1 MRAPSPRFCLR
12 RQHSAQT
19 AAAVALP
26 RAGAATAARRTNG
39 VGPPPP
45 LARLAV
51 FALAGLALRHLRT
64 PRTEALP
71 PAADCAAEEA
81 AEEAEECGD
90 SDTCRFCFAAGT
102 SRSPLLSPCACRGTQ
117 AFVHAHCLEAWQRSS
132 LVTRGALEAEC
143 RVCGAP
149 FAAPRPGLR
158 TRLRQWFAPRAAD
171 RVRVWTG
178 VWAQILANT
187 LLPLDE
193 PRLASVADVALIAI
207 CAEGR
212 VLTGREIE
220 RGRPLLRAL
229 RSAAIVFDGAHAVA
243 LLAWAAAGGAAGAA
257 DALRSLSRRGDPRPH
272 APLAAAGAVVLGG
285 VSAGLLLPVR
295 ALLCFEPLYRAVAL
309 CERWPQ
315 YRL

>member
-1 MRAPSPRFCLR
+1 MLG
-12 RQHSAQT
+12 Q
-19 AAAVALP
+19 
-26 RAGAATAARRTNG
+26 
-39 VGPPPP
+39 PPP
-45 LARLAV
+45 LARVAL
-51 FALAGLALRHLRT
+51 FALAGVALRHLRT

-71 PAADCAAEEA
+71 PPADCPVEE
-81 AEEAEECGD
+81 AEEAEEAEAAEESGEA
-90 SDTCRFCFAAGT
+90 CRFCFAGAGA
-102 SRSPLLSPCACRGTQ
+102 RSPLLSPCACRGTQ

-132 LVTRGALEAEC
+132 LVSRGALEQCC
-143 RVCGAP
+143 RVCGELYQ
-149 FAAPRPGLR
+149 APRPGLHA
-158 TRLRQWFAPRAAD
+158 RLRQWFAPRAAD

-193 PRLASVADVALIAI
+193 PRLTGVADVVLIAL

-212 VLTGREIE
+212 ILTGREME

-229 RSAAIVFDGAHAVA
+229 RSAAIVFDGAHAAA
-243 LLAWAAAGGAAGAA
+243 LLTWAAAGGAAGAA
-257 DALRSLSRRGDPRPH
+257 DALRALSRRGEARLH
-272 APLAAAGAVVLGG
+272 APLAAAGAALLGG

-295 ALLCFEPLYRAVAL
+295 LLLCFEPLYRAVAL